1 MIVYIINVN
10 LYYILVTYD
19 GFVCK
24 YTNMCHYNQK
34 HSDCIILLSYISNQ
48 EKNMNIFIHAWNY
61 WNAIKTLSFCCTYV
75 HVTMYIILFLIY
87 RNAVNSNCQK
97 LKTGHNISLIE
108 NLRSLPARRHL
119 TIAAGIFKSW
129 TSTGYVEQISL

>member
-1 MIVYIINVN
+1 MHEITEMPSKLSLLLYLCTCYDVY
-10 LYYILVTYD
+10 
-19 GFVCK
+19 
-24 YTNMCHYNQK
+24 H
-34 HSDCIILLSYISNQ
+34 
-48 EKNMNIFIHAWNY
+48 FI
-61 WNAIKTLSFCCTYV
+61 
-75 HVTMYIILFLIY
+75 LIY